1 MMSAVPQPSTAM
13 SEAEYLA
20 FERVHASKHEYING
34 EVYAMTGASEN
45 HNLICGNLITR
56 LNIQLEERPCK
67 VYPSDMRVNI
77 EATRLYTYP
86 DVSVVCDPP
95 QFSDETLD
103 TLLNP
108 LVLIEVLSPS
118 TERYD
123 RGKKF
128 QDYRQLSSLQEYL
141 LVSQDAPRI
150 EHFLRQNNG
159 EWLLS
164 DVVGIDAHLE
174 LPSLGC
180 LLLLADIYK
189 KVTFES

>member
-20 FERVHASKHEYING
+20 FERVHESKHEYING
-34 EVYAMTGASEN
+34 EVFAMTGASEN

-103 TLLNP
+103 TLMNP

-150 EHFLRQNNG
+150 EHFWRQNNG
-159 EWLLS
+159 ELLLS
-164 DVVGIDAHLE
+164 DVVGLDAQLE
-174 LPSLGC
+174 MPSLGC
-180 LLLLADIYK
+180 SLLLADVYK
-189 KVTFES
+189 KVTFAS